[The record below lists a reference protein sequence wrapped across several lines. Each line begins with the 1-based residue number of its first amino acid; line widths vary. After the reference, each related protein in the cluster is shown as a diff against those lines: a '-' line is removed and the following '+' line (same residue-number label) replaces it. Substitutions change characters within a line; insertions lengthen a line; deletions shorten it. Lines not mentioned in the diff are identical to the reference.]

1 MASFPFQTGAEKK
14 TVTFDMSL
22 LSSPSRG
29 IKRSIEDADLYL
41 DDPVVEKGRH
51 PKWITADGRT
61 SDSTYDVSAFTPT
74 SLWAARAQTAWDSYS
89 IYDAL
94 EEEVAKVGTPVEATE
109 HGLSSSTTKT
119 GLYTEIS
126 CTISRL
132 MEGTITRSELI
143 EKLQRVA
150 SQLKQWV

>member
-1 MASFPFQTGAEKK
+1 MA
-14 TVTFDMSL
+14 V
-22 LSSPSRG
+22 
-29 IKRSIEDADLYL
+29 
-41 DDPVVEKGRH
+41 
-51 PKWITADGRT
+51 
-61 SDSTYDVSAFTPT
+61 
-74 SLWAARAQTAWDSYS
+74 
-89 IYDAL
+89 
-94 EEEVAKVGTPVEATE
+94 ATE

-119 GLYTEIS
+119 GFYTEIS